1 MGSRV
6 SLTLASPITDLP
18 GIGANAKQGY
28 ARLGITRI
36 WDLLTHWPREE
47 AFHLE
52 HHGAAASQARD
63 GEIIHINATV
73 YTWQRTPRRG
83 KKVGTVTLT
92 DETGTHWVSTFFS
105 KWPHWLERQ
114 FPVGTVVTASGKVHH
129 FGGRPYL
136 QNLKLAHAAKT
147 QPIAHGTSIGVVY
160 PATQGL
166 DSATIARHVRQ
177 AFDEVGKIPE
187 WLPVSLT
194 DRHHLLGA
202 NEAWQAMHYPPDYEK
217 LAEARRRLVYD
228 ELFSLQ
234 VALQRNRNIVKGA
247 EYGIMNAL
255 VTGGVTD
262 QFHATLPFEL
272 TGDQQKVM
280 ADIDRDMAS
289 PNPMHRL
296 IQGDVGTGK
305 TMVAAHAILRAID
318 AGRQAVLMVPTQVL
332 AEQHASTMR
341 AMMNELVIPKFGRFI
356 QIDLLT
362 ANDKK
367 SERTRVLER
376 LANGQTDLV
385 IATHAVL
392 EPTVV
397 FADLGLVV
405 IDEQHRFGVEHRRSL
420 TDKRT
425 TGDSPDLLVMTATP
439 IPRSIALTLYGDLDV
454 STIKERPGKGRIQVK
469 TVALQ
474 KDSPRREGLYDFI
487 AQEVA
492 AGRKAYVVCPLIE
505 PSEEDG
511 PLEECIPENQENPQL
526 SNSIQPQ
533 PPGGLQVSITEFVDF
548 AEPSS
553 PSAWE
558 GVASVK
564 VQQETLVK
572 RFAPTPVKALH
583 GRMSSAER
591 EAVMEAFRSGE
602 VPLIVTTTVIEVG
615 VSVDESSVMII
626 EDADRF
632 GISQLHQLR
641 GRLFRGYPE
650 NYCVLFSSKDPA
662 NNPRLQAMVNSSDGF
677 ELAEIDMELRREGA
691 IFGTNQTGAGE
702 LAFANLLTD
711 LDVVAQTRDDVA
723 ELLDEDPD
731 LVANPMIA
739 QHVAFRHPDEDVLFA
754 DAG

>member
-1 MGSRV
+1 M

-18 GIGANAKQGY
+18 GLSVNAKRGY

-52 HHGAAASQARD
+52 HHGTAAAQARD

-73 YTWQRTPRRG
+73 YAWQRTPGRG

-92 DETGTHWVSTFFS
+92 DEMGINWVSTFFS
-105 KWPHWLERQ
+105 KWPHWLVRQ
-114 FPVGTVVTASGKVHH
+114 FPEGTSVAASGKVNH

-136 QNLKLAHAAKT
+136 QNLKLTPATKAE
-147 QPIAHGTSIGVVY
+147 PVAHGTSIGVVY

-177 AFDEVGKIPE
+177 AFAAVGPIDE
-187 WLPVSLT
+187 WLPAELIA
-194 DRHHLLGA
+194 RHQLMGA
-202 NEAWQAMHYPPDYEK
+202 QEAWQAMHDPADYDA

-234 VALQRNRNIVKGA
+234 VALQRNRTIVKGA
-247 EYGIMNAL
+247 EHGIMNAL
-255 VTGGVTD
+255 VTDGVTD
-262 QFHATLPFEL
+262 QFHASLPFAL

-341 AMMNELVIPKFGRFI
+341 ALMQELVIPKFGRFV
-356 QIDLLT
+356 QIDVLT
-362 ANDKK
+362 ANDTKA
-367 SERTRVLER
+367 ERTRVLER
-376 LANGQTDLV
+376 LASGQTDLV

-392 EPTVV
+392 GPTVV
-397 FADLGLVV
+397 FADLGVVV

-454 STIKERPGKGRIQVK
+454 STIKERPSGGAIQVK

-505 PSEEDG
+505 PSDTESPPAAGQEEG
-511 PLEECIPENQENPQL
+511 QGNPP
-526 SNSIQPQ
+526 SSTEIQPANQ
-533 PPGGLQVSITEFVDF
+533 TGVQVSIAELVDF
-548 AEPSS
+548 ADPVAPSV
-553 PSAWE
+553 WE
-558 GVASVK
+558 GVASV
-564 VQQETLVK
+564 QEQHAALVK

-591 EAVMEAFRSGE
+591 EAVMEAFRAGE
-602 VPLIVTTTVIEVG
+602 VPIIVATTVIEVG

-662 NNPRLQAMVNSSDGF
+662 NNPRLQAMVNSADGF

-711 LDVVAQTRDDVA
+711 LDVVAQTRDDAA
-723 ELLDEDPD
+723 ELLSEDPD
-731 LVANPMIA
+731 LAANPGVA
-739 QHVAFRHPDEDVLFA
+739 QHVAFRHPDDHVLFA